1 MSSITWKLSSCCMAV
16 YIALCNQFAFAQSQV
31 PEGFEELVT
40 GQDTWLEVKLLGQ
53 PSGLF
58 EATVTFDSVR
68 FKDPQALIKALN
80 FQQKPGSPLYQ
91 QALQLLSS
99 PLARH
104 GNLACSSNANAPG
117 CGYLTTDTLA
127 IIYDENNN
135 VVDVFTNKAL
145 LPEADKNALY
155 HTPTRQTENAF
166 VHQQL
171 INVSSLEDSQSLSV
185 QGSGALGIFSDSYMG
200 LDWSLNAWKGE
211 SSNSQT
217 VNINDLYYRQ
227 GLGIR
232 HYMQIGRMDARDL
245 SSNLGGNMNFSLLP
259 LEAIDGVRIGSTLSY
274 LNVQEASK
282 GSPLL
287 VLLAAKSRVDA
298 FRGNQ
303 LLGTFYLNSG
313 SNTLDTSNFPSGSYA
328 VTLNIYEN
336 NQLTRS
342 EVQPFTKTGQLEDG
356 HVQWFLQFGET
367 ADNTVAFSTN
377 HENEASRDSVVQ
389 AGIKA
394 PLFTELSTTIGAAS
408 TAGENYAEAG
418 LQWNHGF
425 HGAIIDGVLST
436 DTRYFTGT
444 EGSRGDK
451 QQISYNDGFSLSVFR
466 DNAQGKSCSKGN
478 AEANT
483 YADIGCY
490 TSFSATLAVP
500 IKSWSTSLGYTYNK
514 NDSFYS
520 STTNY
525 DARQPFEENLVNNT
539 RSQTTSK
546 TWQLSVN
553 KTFSIND
560 ILLTTRFGGY
570 RRESDNHRDNDNGVY
585 IGFSLTHNSVKSA
598 QMRSSNTSFSSD
610 YRHSQS
616 GSEVSYNASQNWN
629 WGSQNDRELGIDIGG
644 ANTDSTNASLHGRLN
659 GRYGESNLT
668 VSDYYDREQSNH
680 QMSISGSY
688 NSSLALSRSGMFWGP
703 GGNGVP
709 GGAVAVNV
717 KSRANDSEELA
728 DNDAEVDVAV
738 DGGGYATL
746 SPNSGALFPV
756 AAFTQSRVTVNES
769 RELSKGSQASI
780 SSGAGSQQLFLL
792 PGKMKLREVTV
803 ESQYTFVGQLVT
815 QDGKP
820 LTPQAMLNASI
831 FSGADDGGFSAELNH
846 LAKNLYVQKGNTL
859 YRCPVTVQA
868 TRDVVRYV
876 GKTVC
881 TVESWPLLPA
891 EIQEV
896 AAARKLAATML
907 TEGK

>member
-1 MSSITWKLSSCCMAV
+1 MSSATWKLSLCCMAV
-16 YIALCNQFAFAQSQV
+16 YIALFNPPSFAQSPV

-53 PSGLF
+53 SSGLF
-58 EATVTFDSVR
+58 EATVTLDSVR
-68 FKDPQALIKALN
+68 FKDPLALIKALN

-91 QALQLLSS
+91 QALQLLAA

-117 CGYLTTDTLA
+117 CGYLNTDTLA

-135 VVDVFTNKAL
+135 VADVFANKAL

-171 INVSSLEDSQSLSV
+171 INVSSQQDSQNLSV
-185 QGSGALGIFSDSYMG
+185 QGSGALGIFSNSYLG
-200 LDWSLNAWKGE
+200 LDWALNAWKGE
-211 SSNSQT
+211 NSDSQT
-217 VNINDLYYRQ
+217 ANVNDLYYRQ
-227 GLGIR
+227 GLGVR
-232 HYMQIGRMDARDL
+232 HYVQVGRMDARDL

-259 LEAIDGVRIGSTLSY
+259 LEAIDGIRLGSTLSY

-313 SNTLDTSNFPSGSYA
+313 SNTLDTSNFPGGSYA

-342 EVQPFTKTGQLEDG
+342 ELQPFTKTGQLEDG

-367 ADNTVAFSTN
+367 ANNTVAFSTDD
-377 HENEASRDSVVQ
+377 ETDVSRDAVMQ
-389 AGIKA
+389 AGFKA
-394 PLFTELSTTIGAAS
+394 PLFTELSTTIGGAS

-425 HGAIIDGVLST
+425 HGSIVDGVLST

-444 EGSRGDK
+444 EGSRGNK
-451 QQISYNDGFSLSVFR
+451 QQISYNDGFSLSAFR
-466 DNAQGKSCSKGN
+466 DRAQGISCSRGN
-478 AEANT
+478 SDANA

-500 IKSWSTSLGYTYNK
+500 IKSWSTSIGYTYNK
-514 NDSFYS
+514 NDSFS
-520 STTNY
+520 SDTTYY
-525 DARQPFEENLVNNT
+525 DARQPFEENLINNT

-553 KTFSIND
+553 KTFSIKD
-560 ILLTTRFGGY
+560 MLLTTRFGGY
-570 RRESDNHRDNDNGVY
+570 RRESNNQRDNDNGVY
-585 IGFSLTHNSVKSA
+585 IGFSLTHTRANSA
-598 QMRSSNTSFSSD
+598 QIRSSNTSFSSD
-610 YRHSQS
+610 YRHGQS
-616 GSEVSYNASQNWN
+616 GSEVTYNASQNWI
-629 WGSQNDRELGIDIGG
+629 WGSQNDRELGIDVGG
-644 ANTDSTNASLHGRLN
+644 TNTDNANASLHGRLN

-668 VSDYYDREQSNH
+668 VSDNYDHQQNNH
-680 QMSISGSY
+680 QTSISGSY
-688 NSSLALSRSGMFWGP
+688 NSSLALSRSGLFWGP

-717 KSRANDSEELA
+717 KSRDGEEMA
-728 DNDAEVDVAV
+728 DDNAEVDVAV

-746 SPNSGALFPV
+746 SPNSRALFPV
-756 AAFTQSRVTVNES
+756 AAFADSRVTVNES

-792 PGKMKLREVTV
+792 PGKIKVREVTV
-803 ESQYTFVGQLVT
+803 ESRYTFVGQLVT

-820 LTPQAMLNASI
+820 LAPQTMLNASI

-846 LAKNLYVQKGNTL
+846 LAKTLYVQKGNAI
-859 YRCPVTVQA
+859 YRCPVTIQT

-881 TVESWPLLPA
+881 TAESTSLLPA

-896 AAARKLAATML
+896 AATRKLAAATL
-907 TEGK
+907 TERK